1 MSVNRRF
8 LSTSIAGALAL
19 GAVVVAG
26 GAMASSPEAV
36 PAAAPALAA
45 VSAPTINTTYVAP
58 KPTATPTATATPVL
72 QRDLIRIE
80 AVGGDCWL
88 EVRRAGSQG
97 KVLYSGT
104 LGKGDTRK
112 FKGKDIWMVLGDPSS
127 VRLESS
133 GKKVDL
139 KSDVGPWTVAIVQGR
154 VTQGP

>member
-1 MSVNRRF
+1 M
-8 LSTSIAGALAL
+8 
-19 GAVVVAG
+19 
-26 GAMASSPEAV
+26 
-36 PAAAPALAA
+36 
-45 VSAPTINTTYVAP
+45 
-58 KPTATPTATATPVL
+58 

-88 EVRRAGSQG
+88 EVRRGGSQG

-104 LGKGDTRK
+104 LGKGDRKK